1 MGRTLRRSIRRQVT
15 SRLLVVLAAFTIVA
29 GVADLVTL
37 ADLLVSRGLGAGQV
51 GRVALLRTLPV
62 LGASIP
68 LALLFSILISI
79 GRMRAHGELGALQSC
94 GVSPLALLRPVL
106 STALVLTAV
115 ALVLSV
121 AVAPRANHQLNVDL
135 LAAATTRPAATLRS
149 GVVSYF
155 GDLRVQAREVS
166 SDGASLRGVVAW
178 IPSLGGTVF
187 AKRAQVISGD
197 EDPTVQLAD
206 GVILSG
212 DDGRPS
218 VVRFGRFERELAM
231 ATAAEPAQPL
241 AAVSTRALL
250 DWEQTGADPDE
261 LREAGAELHRRA
273 SLPTATALFA
283 LLAVPLA
290 LVGGAARSR
299 SGGMLLGLVVTI
311 AYYALVQ
318 LADGLSRDDRLPF
331 AVLWLPNAVLL
342 LLALA
347 LIAWFARSHGKEWSG
362 LRSGRDSDRRRRPLR
377 VRRRVLDRY
386 VLRSFVGLVLLS
398 LGGLVIATLL
408 VDVLDNLKWFTQ
420 YHSTPGEI
428 LRYYT
433 ARTPILLSRVLPM
446 ALVVSAALTMGL
458 LTSTGELI
466 GMRSCGISSARVATP
481 ILISCV
487 LMAGFYHLLAN
498 EWVPHASAAATRI
511 KQTEI
516 KNRSAARSVWHRAG
530 DFLYEV
536 EQLDPLNGVAR
547 GVTIYELEPEGLP
560 RSVTRAA
567 GARHLGDG
575 DWQLEEP
582 ERWSIAE
589 GGLRAEAARAHAKL
603 GSSVPADVETG
614 DLPLGALRQE
624 IREAEEDG
632 FDPLRFKV
640 DLQLR
645 LAAPIACIL
654 LPALALAFAVSGP
667 PYPSG
672 GQVLVVSFLLVVSQA
687 LLSAAGAALGYGDV
701 LPPPAAGWGPLGILL
716 LAGAWLGRRLT
727 WPIWGR

>member
-1 MGRTLRRSIRRQVT
+1 
-15 SRLLVVLAAFTIVA
+15 
-29 GVADLVTL
+29 
-37 ADLLVSRGLGAGQV
+37 V
-51 GRVALLRTLPV
+51 GRVALLRLVPV

-68 LALLFSILISI
+68 LALLFAILISI

-106 STALVLTAV
+106 WTALALTAV
-115 ALVLSV
+115 GLLLSLWL
-121 AVAPRANHQLNVDL
+121 APRASRQLNADM
-135 LAAATTRPAATLRS
+135 LAAATTRPAAVLRS

-166 SDGASLRGVVAW
+166 SDGANLRGVVAW
-178 IPSLGGTVF
+178 IPSLGGSVF
-187 AKRAQVISGD
+187 AKRAKVISGD
-197 EDPTVQLAD
+197 EGPATVQLED
-206 GVILSG
+206 GVILAG
-212 DDGRPS
+212 EDGRPS
-218 VVRFGRFERELAM
+218 EVRFGKFERELVTA
-231 ATAAEPAQPL
+231 AAAEPAQPL

-250 DWEQTGADPDE
+250 DWERTGADASDS
-261 LREAGAELHRRA
+261 REVGAELHRRA
-273 SLPTATALFA
+273 SLPVATALFA
-283 LLAVPLA
+283 VLAVPLA

-318 LADGLSRDDRLPF
+318 LADGLGRDERVPL

-342 LLALA
+342 GLALT
-347 LIAWFARSHGKEWSG
+347 LIAWFAKSHGKEWSG
-362 LRSGRDSDRRRRPLR
+362 LRSGRDVERRRRRLR

-386 VLRSFVGLVLLS
+386 VLRSFAGLVVLS

-408 VDVLDNLKWFTQ
+408 VDVLDNLKWFTKYQ
-420 YHSTPGEI
+420 STPDEV

-481 ILISCV
+481 ILLSCV

-516 KNRSAARSVWHRAG
+516 KNRSAARSVWYRAG
-530 DFLYEV
+530 DILYEI
-536 EQLDPLNGVAR
+536 ERLDPLNGVAR
-547 GVTIYELEPEGLP
+547 GVTTYELDPEGLP
-560 RSVTRAA
+560 RSVTRA
-567 GARHLGDG
+567 GSARHLGDG
-575 DWQLEEP
+575 DWQLEQP
-582 ERWSIAE
+582 QRWVVTE
-589 GGLRAEAARAHAKL
+589 DGLRAEAARAHARL
-603 GSSVPADVETG
+603 GNDVPADVETG
-614 DLPLGALRQE
+614 DLPLGALRRE

-640 DLQLR
+640 DLHLR

-672 GQVLVVSFLLVVSQA
+672 GQVLVVSFLLVVGQA

-716 LAGAWLGRRLT
+716 LAGAWLGRRLS
-727 WPIWGR
+727 WPVWSR